1 MDKNH
6 WPLGKIRKNRHISST
21 LSEGP
26 SHKDQ
31 VDNHPGVW
39 VSFSIQQMESRTAS
53 IFYLFTCP
61 DGGCKRRNYPNSVWL
76 KQMWRNND
84 SWNRFCPSR
93 DGDPGAW
100 RSEGADYMFSK
111 DILTD
116 HWRMP
121 SIIAQNLTNFK
132 LHNLFKPR
140 ILRSDSKVLNLTSHS
155 RRGVLGSVME
165 AAKISGS

>member
-1 MDKNH
+1 MVRQHWKRLKTIGGNMVVGPKTIPSRKPLAYMDKNH
-6 WPLGKIRKNRHISST
+6 WPLGKIKKNRHISSS
-21 LSEGP
+21 LSEGS
-26 SHKDQ
+26 SHEDR
-31 VDNHPGVW
+31 VDNHSGVW

-116 HWRMP
+116 HWRMTKNQDRP
-121 SIIAQNLTNFK
+121 FFS
-132 LHNLFKPR
+132 
-140 ILRSDSKVLNLTSHS
+140 
-155 RRGVLGSVME
+155 
-165 AAKISGS
+165 